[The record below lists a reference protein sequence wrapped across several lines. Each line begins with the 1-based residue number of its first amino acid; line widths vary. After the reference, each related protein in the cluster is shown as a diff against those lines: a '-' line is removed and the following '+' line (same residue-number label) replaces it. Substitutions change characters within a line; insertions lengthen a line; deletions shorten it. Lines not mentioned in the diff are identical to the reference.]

1 MLRPCYL
8 QIKTAE
14 RWNENMMDYIK
25 PEMEILILQLD
36 VVTLSQGKDDEDEET
51 PSVDYDVW

>member
-1 MLRPCYL
+1 
-8 QIKTAE
+8 
-14 RWNENMMDYIK
+14 MMDYIK